1 MPVETSLIPAIAAD
15 PGLSPAMVEF
25 LNYLVIGLANGMII
39 ALIAIG
45 YTMVYGIIELI
56 NFAHGDLC
64 TLGAFL
70 ALTIIGAL
78 GMDQWTG
85 AAAWAGVVIL
95 LVGAAGFCAGLN
107 WCIDRAAYRPL
118 RQAPKLTLLVT
129 AIGVSFILVNLALFW
144 GGVPMSVFG
153 GGNQAAAPKHFP
165 SLVPFDNLLGDD
177 ALVQITA
184 REALVVAVTVPLM
197 IALTWLVRFTRLGK
211 SMRAV
216 AQNPVAASL
225 MGINVD
231 RVIGSTFVIGG
242 ALGGFGAVV
251 YAIYNGSI
259 SFQMGY
265 RTGMDAFTAAVLGG
279 IGSLPGAVLGGI
291 LIGLL
296 RAFSDGYLETRWT
309 PAVVFAVLILVLIFR
324 PSGLLGAKVREKV

>member
-1 MPVETSLIPAIAAD
+1 MPVESIPIAVIAAD

-78 GMDQWTG
+78 GMDQWAG
-85 AAAWAGVVIL
+85 AAGWAGVVML
-95 LVGAAGFCAGLN
+95 LIGSAGFCAGLN

-144 GGVPMSVFG
+144 GGIPMSIFG
-153 GGNQAAAPKHFP
+153 GGNQAAAPKNFP
-165 SLVPFDNLLGDD
+165 SLISSENLLGDD
-177 ALVQITA
+177 ALVQVTA
-184 REALVVAVTVPLM
+184 REVLVVGVTIPLM
-197 IALTWLVRFTRLGK
+197 IALTWLVRCTRLGK

-225 MGINVD
+225 MGIDVD
-231 RVIGSTFVIGG
+231 RVIGATFLIGG
-242 ALGGFGAVV
+242 ALGGFGIVV
-251 YAIYNGSI
+251 YSIYNGSI

-279 IGSLPGAVLGGI
+279 IGSLPGAVLGGM

-309 PAVVFAVLILVLIFR
+309 PTVVFAVLILVLIFR
-324 PSGLLGAKVREKV
+324 PSGLLGARVREKV

>member
-1 MPVETSLIPAIAAD
+1 MASDV
-15 PGLSPAMVEF
+15 GMSPEFATF
-25 LNYLVIGLANGMII
+25 LNYLVVGLANGMII

-70 ALTIIGAL
+70 ALTLLGAL
-78 GMDQWTG
+78 GMEQWEGT
-85 AAAWAGVVIL
+85 AAWAGVILL

-107 WCIDRAAYRPL
+107 WCIDCVAYRPL
-118 RQAPKLTLLVT
+118 RRAPKLTLLVT

-144 GGVPMSVFG
+144 GGLPMDAFG
-153 GGNQAAAPKHFP
+153 GGNQAAAPKNFP
-165 SLVPFDNLLGDD
+165 GLVPASNLLGESSM
-177 ALVQITA
+177 VTITP
-184 REALVVAVTVPLM
+184 RDLMVVGVTLPLM
-197 IALTWLVRFTRLGK
+197 VALTWLVRFTRLGT

-225 MGINVD
+225 MGIDVD
-231 RVIGSTFVIGG
+231 RVIGAAFVIGG
-242 ALGGFGAVV
+242 ALGGFGIVV
-251 YAIYNGSI
+251 YALYNGSI

-279 IGSLPGAVLGGI
+279 IGSLPGAVLGGL

-296 RAFSDGYLETRWT
+296 RAFSEGYLEARWT
-309 PAVVFAVLILVLIFR
+309 PSVVFAVLILVLVFR
-324 PSGLLGAKVREKV
+324 PSGLLGARLREKV